1 MANLD
6 IKIREAELADLKL
19 IVDFISQKSEFDG
32 CKNLL
37 TATADKL
44 QQTLFCQPPL
54 VRVLLAEV
62 AGTAVGFALFYSS
75 YSSLLTQPCLWL
87 DDLFV
92 QATMRGRGV
101 GTALL
106 KYLAQ
111 IAESTNCGRME
122 WTVNTANRLEL
133 IFKKSRERVFW
144 KILGFAVLMGMQLI
158 CWLAN
163 NLITN
168 RVFVSETRF
177 LREIGLVTRNI
188 GRNRVSSYPC
198 VSHINV

>member
-6 IKIREAELADLKL
+6 IRIREAELEDLEL

-32 CKNLL
+32 AKNLL

-62 AGTAVGFALFYSS
+62 GGKAVGFALFYSS

-92 QATMRGRGV
+92 EDPMRGMGV

-122 WTVNTANRLEL
+122 WTVNTGNAPGIAFYEKQGARILEN
-133 IFKKSRERVFW
+133 IRVCR
-144 KILGFAVLMGMQLI
+144 IEGLAIAQ
-158 CWLAN
+158 LAN
-163 NLITN
+163 K
-168 RVFVSETRF
+168 
-177 LREIGLVTRNI
+177 
-188 GRNRVSSYPC
+188 
-198 VSHINV
+198 

>member
-1 MANLD
+1 MANLN
-6 IKIREAELADLKL
+6 IKIREAELADLEL

-32 CKNLL
+32 SKNFLA
-37 TATADKL
+37 ATADKL

-62 AGTAVGFALFYSS
+62 AGKAVGFAMFYAS

-92 QATMRGRGV
+92 QAPMRGMGV

-122 WTVNTANRLEL
+122 WTVNTANAPGIAFYEKQGARILEN
-133 IFKKSRERVFW
+133 IRVCR
-144 KILGFAVLMGMQLI
+144 IDGDGINL
-158 CWLAN
+158 LA
-163 NLITN
+163 
-168 RVFVSETRF
+168 
-177 LREIGLVTRNI
+177 GK
-188 GRNRVSSYPC
+188 
-198 VSHINV
+198 

>member
-6 IKIREAELADLKL
+6 IKIREAELADLEL

-32 CKNLL
+32 CKSLL
-37 TATADKL
+37 VATADKL
-44 QQTLFCQPPL
+44 QKTLFCQPPL

-62 AGTAVGFALFYSS
+62 AGNAVGFALFYSS

-92 QATMRGRGV
+92 QAPMRGMGV

-111 IAESTNCGRME
+111 IAESTNCGRIE
-122 WTVNTANRLEL
+122 WTVNTGNAPGIAFYQKQGARILEK
-133 IFKKSRERVFW
+133 IRVCR
-144 KILGFAVLMGMQLI
+144 IDGSAIAQ
-158 CWLAN
+158 LAN
-163 NLITN
+163 K
-168 RVFVSETRF
+168 
-177 LREIGLVTRNI
+177 
-188 GRNRVSSYPC
+188 
-198 VSHINV
+198 

>member
-6 IKIREAELADLKL
+6 IKIREAELADLEL
-19 IVDFISQKSEFDG
+19 IVDFLSQKSEFDG

-37 TATADKL
+37 AATAYKL

-54 VRVLLAEV
+54 VRVLLAGV
-62 AGTAVGFALFYSS
+62 AGKAVGFALFYSS

-92 QATMRGRGV
+92 QAPMRGMGV

-122 WTVNTANRLEL
+122 WTVNTANAPGIAFYQKQGARILEN
-133 IFKKSRERVFW
+133 IRVCR
-144 KILGFAVLMGMQLI
+144 IEGDGINL
-158 CWLAN
+158 LA
-163 NLITN
+163 
-168 RVFVSETRF
+168 
-177 LREIGLVTRNI
+177 GK
-188 GRNRVSSYPC
+188 
-198 VSHINV
+198 

>member
-6 IKIREAELADLKL
+6 IKIREAELADLEL
-19 IVDFISQKSEFDG
+19 IMDFISQKSEFDG
-32 CKNLL
+32 SKNLL
-37 TATADKL
+37 AATADKL
-44 QQTLFCQPPL
+44 QQTLFCQPLL

-92 QATMRGRGV
+92 RDPMRGMGV

-122 WTVNTANRLEL
+122 WTVNTGNAPGLAFYEKQGARILEN
-133 IFKKSRERVFW
+133 IRVCR
-144 KILGFAVLMGMQLI
+144 IEGSAIAQ
-158 CWLAN
+158 LAN
-163 NLITN
+163 K
-168 RVFVSETRF
+168 
-177 LREIGLVTRNI
+177 
-188 GRNRVSSYPC
+188 
-198 VSHINV
+198 